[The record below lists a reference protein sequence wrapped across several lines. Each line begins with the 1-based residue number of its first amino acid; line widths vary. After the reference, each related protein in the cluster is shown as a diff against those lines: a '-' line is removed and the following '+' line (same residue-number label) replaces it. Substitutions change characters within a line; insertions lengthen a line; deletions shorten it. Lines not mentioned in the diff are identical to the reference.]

1 MSGRGSGL
9 ARGFRDVDAQACQ
22 ADFAAYLQRVA
33 EQLADQKS
41 ASYDLLEPASEQRL
55 LDVGCGSGDD
65 VRALARRVAPSG
77 CVIGIDISE
86 AMIGQARKQNAVPCV
101 DYCVAD
107 AHALPFADAS
117 FDAARVERVM
127 QHVEDPDKALAE
139 MVRVVRAGGIVVA
152 SEPDWGTL
160 AIDAA
165 DRDATAEVVHALCD
179 DHIRNAWIGRELPGR
194 FVRLGLQVI
203 EIHPVTLALRSFAV
217 AADLFG
223 LLEAA
228 CSAWLEQLRE
238 RDTRGLFFAALTG
251 FSVKA
256 RVV

>member
-1 MSGRGSGL
+1 
-9 ARGFRDVDAQACQ
+9 
-22 ADFAAYLQRVA
+22 VA
-33 EQLADQKS
+33 ERPHARQLR
-41 ASYDLLEPASEQRL
+41 LLEPASEQRL

-139 MVRVVRAGGIVVA
+139 MVPRR
-152 SEPDWGTL
+152 P
-160 AIDAA
+160 
-165 DRDATAEVVHALCD
+165 RRRH
-179 DHIRNAWIGRELPGR
+179 R
-194 FVRLGLQVI
+194 
-203 EIHPVTLALRSFAV
+203 
-217 AADLFG
+217 
-223 LLEAA
+223 
-228 CSAWLEQLRE
+228 
-238 RDTRGLFFAALTG
+238 RG
-251 FSVKA
+251 V
-256 RVV
+256 